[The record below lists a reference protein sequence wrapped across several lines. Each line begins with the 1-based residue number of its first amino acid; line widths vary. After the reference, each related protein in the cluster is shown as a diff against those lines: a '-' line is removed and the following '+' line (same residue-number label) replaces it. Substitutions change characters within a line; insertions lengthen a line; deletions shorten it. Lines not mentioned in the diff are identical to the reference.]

1 MLFFCISHTLI
12 KLSGP
17 ICGVIMTFKP
27 SQNSL
32 PMFSFVLEQCPK
44 LLACQH
50 AVSLGKHAW
59 LLIGVNVMSL
69 LLGVPTPKSVLEMG
83 NLWPDLSGVAFLG
96 TNPLFFVSV

>member
-1 MLFFCISHTLI
+1 MLFFGISHTLI
-12 KLSGP
+12 ILSGP

-32 PMFSFVLEQCPK
+32 RMFSFVLEQCPN
-44 LLACQH
+44 LLACRH

-59 LLIGVNVMSL
+59 LLIGVNVMSP
-69 LLGVPTPKSVLEMG
+69 LLGVLTPKNVLETG
-83 NLWPDLSGVAFLG
+83 NSWPDLSGVAFLG